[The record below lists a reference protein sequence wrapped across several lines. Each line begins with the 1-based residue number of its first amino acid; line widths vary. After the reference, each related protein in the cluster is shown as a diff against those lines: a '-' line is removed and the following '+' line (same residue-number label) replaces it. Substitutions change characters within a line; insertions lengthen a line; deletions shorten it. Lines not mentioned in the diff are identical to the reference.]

1 MTEEARLEAGC
12 SRNVKSQWIEISTLA
27 ALADSAYERFEFEDI
42 DVLVFRE
49 GSHVYAI
56 EDLCTHDG
64 AELCGTATDGEIE
77 CPRHGARFC
86 IKTGQALSAP
96 AYGQVSTL
104 PIRVNDQ
111 ELSKF
116 NSTQTNGASV
126 T

>member
-1 MTEEARLEAGC
+1 M
-12 SRNVKSQWIEISTLA
+12 SQWIEISTLA

-64 AELCGTATDGEIE
+64 AELCGGLYMDGEIE

-104 PIRVNDQ
+104 PIRVNG
-111 ELSKF
+111 L
-116 NSTQTNGASV
+116 GAV
-126 T
+126 EIQLDAD